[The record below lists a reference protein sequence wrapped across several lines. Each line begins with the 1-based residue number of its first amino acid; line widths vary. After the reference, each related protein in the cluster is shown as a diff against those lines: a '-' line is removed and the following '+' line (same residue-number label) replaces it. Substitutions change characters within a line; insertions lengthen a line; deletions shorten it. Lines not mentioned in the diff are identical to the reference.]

1 MQGGHGSGRKLVSE
15 KRITIARGY
24 DMIFMNG
31 KISDSVNYKMA
42 IRLMDKRITR
52 TLSGEKLDPERVINA
67 AGRMAEDAMSGKFDR
82 EFARY
87 LQPGGSQPG
96 KEPLSFHDGLSAAM
110 AELFRA
116 DSLRKKFQLELSGF
130 PDSSAEG
137 KRFRRLPIG
146 VLLHI
151 AAGNAEGLPAYSVL
165 EGLLAGNINILKLPA
180 GDDGLSLFILKKL
193 TEYEPVL
200 KEYIYVMD
208 TPSGDE
214 KTMKMM
220 MRLAGGIAV
229 WGSDETILAVRRSA
243 PANVKL
249 IEWGHRLSF
258 AYIDD
263 LDAPEEKLGALARH
277 IFSTKQL
284 LCSSCQVIYLNTV
297 DFEDV
302 KKFGRRFA
310 KIMKREEGTEG
321 NSPFIQG
328 KVTVEL
334 MTRRLERVSRKGCRA
349 SEKTQVNRASGKMQA
364 SRASGKAQ
372 VNRASGKTQ
381 ACRKMEQAPS
391 CCVYRAGSG
400 SVICMDDNKLEV
412 SGQFGNVLVK
422 PLPREQ
428 IITALYSS
436 KRHLQTVGMYPE
448 SRELGRLFEQ
458 CGLTSL
464 CGLEN
469 MSEFEIT
476 GSHDGTFAL
485 REYTRIA
492 EYKNKITETGL
503 DASAKGQSA
512 KG

>member
-1 MQGGHGSGRKLVSE
+1 
-15 KRITIARGY
+15 
-24 DMIFMNG
+24 MIFMNG
-31 KISDSVNYKMA
+31 KISDSVNYRMA
-42 IRLMDKRITR
+42 IRLMDKRIKR

-67 AGRMAEDAMSGKFDR
+67 AGRMAQDAVSGKFDR

-87 LQPGGSQPG
+87 LQPGGSRPG
-96 KEPLSFHDGLSAAM
+96 KEPLNFHDGLSASM
-110 AELFRA
+110 AVLFCA
-116 DSLRKKFQLELSGF
+116 DSLRKKFQLELSEL

-151 AAGNAEGLPAYSVL
+151 TAGNAEGLPAYSVL

-200 KEYIYVMD
+200 KEYIYVVD

-214 KTMKMM
+214 KTMKLM

-277 IFSTKQL
+277 IFGTKQL
-284 LCSSCQVIYLNTV
+284 LCSSCQVIYLNTD
-297 DFEDV
+297 DFEEV
-302 KKFGRRFA
+302 KRFGRYFA
-310 KIMKREEGTEG
+310 EIMKREEGTEG
-321 NSPFIQG
+321 ISLFTQG

-334 MTRRLERVSRKGCRA
+334 MTRRLERVSGTGCRA
-349 SEKTQVNRASGKMQA
+349 SEKTQVSRAAGKSQANRASGK
-364 SRASGKAQ
+364 
-372 VNRASGKTQ
+372 
-381 ACRKMEQAPS
+381 APS
-391 CCVYRAGSG
+391 CCMYRAGSG

-458 CGLTSL
+458 CGLTNL
-464 CGLEN
+464 CGLDN

-492 EYKNKITETGL
+492 EYKYKTTETGP
-503 DASAKGQSA
+503 DASAKDKTA
-512 KG
+512 KDKTAE

>member
-1 MQGGHGSGRKLVSE
+1 
-15 KRITIARGY
+15 
-24 DMIFMNG
+24 MIFMNG
-31 KISDSVNYKMA
+31 KISDSVNYRMA

-87 LQPGGSQPG
+87 LQPGGSQPV
-96 KEPLSFHDGLSAAM
+96 KEPLSFHDSLSVSM

-116 DSLRKKFQLELSGF
+116 DSLRKKIQLELSGI
-130 PDSSAEG
+130 PDSSARG

-277 IFSTKQL
+277 IFGTKQL
-284 LCSSCQVIYLNTV
+284 LCSSCQVIYLNTA

-302 KKFGRRFA
+302 KRFGRRFA

-321 NSPFIQG
+321 NSPFMQG

-334 MTRRLERVSRKGCRA
+334 MTRRLERVSRTGCRA
-349 SEKTQVNRASGKMQA
+349 AEKTQANWMAGKAQVKL
-364 SRASGKAQ
+364 ASGKAH
-372 VNRASGKTQ
+372 AY
-381 ACRKMEQAPS
+381 RKMEQVPL

-400 SVICMDDNKLEV
+400 RVICLDDNKLEV

-485 REYTRIA
+485 KEYTRIA
-492 EYKNKITETGL
+492 EYKNKITETGP
-503 DASAKGQSA
+503 DASTKDQSA
-512 KG
+512 KD

>member
-1 MQGGHGSGRKLVSE
+1 
-15 KRITIARGY
+15 
-24 DMIFMNG
+24 MIFMNG
-31 KISDSVNYKMA
+31 KISDSVNYRMA
-42 IRLMDKRITR
+42 IRLMDKRIKR
-52 TLSGEKLDPERVINA
+52 TLSGEKLDPERVIKA
-67 AGRMAEDAMSGKFDR
+67 AGKMAQDAVSGKFDR

-96 KEPLSFHDGLSAAM
+96 KELLNVHDGLSAPM
-110 AELFRA
+110 AELFCA
-116 DSLRKKFQLELSGF
+116 DSLRKKFQLELSEL

-249 IEWGHRLSF
+249 IEWGHRLGF

-277 IFSTKQL
+277 IFGTKQL
-284 LCSSCQVIYLNTV
+284 LCSSCQVIYLNTD
-297 DFEDV
+297 DFEEV
-302 KKFGRRFA
+302 KRFGRYFA
-310 KIMKREEGTEG
+310 EIMKREEGTEG
-321 NSPFIQG
+321 ISLFTQG

-334 MTRRLERVSRKGCRA
+334 MTRRLERVSGTGCRA
-349 SEKTQVNRASGKMQA
+349 SEKTQVSRAAGKSQANRASGK
-364 SRASGKAQ
+364 
-372 VNRASGKTQ
+372 
-381 ACRKMEQAPS
+381 APS
-391 CCVYRAGSG
+391 CCMYRAGSG

-458 CGLTSL
+458 CGLTNL
-464 CGLEN
+464 CGLDN

-492 EYKNKITETGL
+492 EYKYKTTETGP
-503 DASAKGQSA
+503 DVSAKDKA
-512 KG
+512 AE

>member
-1 MQGGHGSGRKLVSE
+1 
-15 KRITIARGY
+15 
-24 DMIFMNG
+24 MIFMNG
-31 KISDSVNYKMA
+31 KISDSVNYRMA

-67 AGRMAEDAMSGKFDR
+67 AGRMAEDAVEGKFDR

-87 LQPGGSQPG
+87 LQPGGGQPG
-96 KEPLSFHDGLSAAM
+96 KEPLNFHDGLSVSM

-334 MTRRLERVSRKGCRA
+334 MTRRLERVSGTGCRA
-349 SEKTQVNRASGKMQA
+349 A
-364 SRASGKAQ
+364 GKAQ
-372 VNRASGKTQ
+372 ANRAAGKAQ
-381 ACRKMEQAPS
+381 LSRAAGKAPS
-391 CCVYRAGSG
+391 CRVYRAGSG

-422 PLPREQ
+422 PLPREK

-436 KRHLQTVGMYPE
+436 KRHLQTVGIYPE
-448 SRELGRLFEQ
+448 SRELARLFEQ
-458 CGLTSL
+458 CGLTNL
-464 CGLEN
+464 CGLDN

-492 EYKNKITETGL
+492 EYR
-503 DASAKGQSA
+503 AK
-512 KG
+512 

>member
-1 MQGGHGSGRKLVSE
+1 
-15 KRITIARGY
+15 
-24 DMIFMNG
+24 MIFMNG
-31 KISDSVNYKMA
+31 KISDSVNYRMA

-67 AGRMAEDAMSGKFDR
+67 AGKMAEDAVAGKFDR

-87 LQPGGSQPG
+87 LQIGGRQPG
-96 KEPLSFHDGLSAAM
+96 KEPLNFHDGLSVSM
-110 AELFRA
+110 AGLFRA
-116 DSLRKKFQLELSGF
+116 DALRKKFQLELSGI

-214 KTMKMM
+214 ETMKMM

-277 IFSTKQL
+277 IFGTKQL
-284 LCSSCQVIYLNTV
+284 LCSSCQVIYLNTD
-297 DFEDV
+297 DFEEV
-302 KKFGRRFA
+302 KQFGRRFA
-310 KIMKREEGTEG
+310 KIMKREEGMEG

-334 MTRRLERVSRKGCRA
+334 MTRRLERVSGTRCRA
-349 SEKTQVNRASGKMQA
+349 AGK
-364 SRASGKAQ
+364 
-372 VNRASGKTQ
+372 VPL
-381 ACRKMEQAPS
+381 CR
-391 CCVYRAGSG
+391 VYRAGSG
-400 SVICMDDNKLEV
+400 SITCMDDNKLEV

-428 IITALYSS
+428 IITALHSS

-448 SRELGRLFEQ
+448 SRELGQLFEQ
-458 CGLTSL
+458 CGLTNL

-492 EYKNKITETGL
+492 EYKGKITETGP
-503 DASAKGQSA
+503 DAGAID
-512 KG
+512 